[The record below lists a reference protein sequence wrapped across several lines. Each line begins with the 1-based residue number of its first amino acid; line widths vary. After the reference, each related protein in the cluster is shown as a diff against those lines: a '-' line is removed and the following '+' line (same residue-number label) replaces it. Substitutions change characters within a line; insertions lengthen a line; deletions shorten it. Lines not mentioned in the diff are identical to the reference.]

1 MGIVA
6 AILLVSYTKK
16 EEKVKPLHMATKVM
30 GLIIARQTAWLQD
43 LQPCSLE
50 QPVFVRMPDL
60 LLNKLPQ
67 LFAACHCFLFQTCIW
82 RHCGHFKH
90 CRFRDL
96 AQTNSDA
103 FKTSLK
109 GKVPNSWSILVYFF
123 IGVFDGIQQPM
134 VFCYQTTIGP
144 WSSRLDYYQKW
155 K

>member
-1 MGIVA
+1 VGIVA

-67 LFAACHCFLFQTCIW
+67 LFAACHCFLFQTCI
-82 RHCGHFKH
+82 
-90 CRFRDL
+90 
-96 AQTNSDA
+96 
-103 FKTSLK
+103 
-109 GKVPNSWSILVYFF
+109 
-123 IGVFDGIQQPM
+123 
-134 VFCYQTTIGP
+134 
-144 WSSRLDYYQKW
+144 
-155 K
+155 